1 MASGT
6 HSRDCS
12 WGGSEKQGLDAGG
25 DDALPGEGEDLVGPI
40 ACDRELRVD
49 VFEAE
54 RGGCVGFSG
63 AAQKCGYCFAEPGM
77 MQEQARKFATRVAAD
92 TGDCCS
98 GRGGA

>member
-1 MASGT
+1 
-6 HSRDCS
+6 
-12 WGGSEKQGLDAGG
+12 
-25 DDALPGEGEDLVGPI
+25 
-40 ACDRELRVD
+40 LRVD

-92 TGDCCS
+92 ACDGSAGC
-98 GRGGA
+98 GGA